1 MSDHYYATSLGPIN
15 EARAA
20 QERCVKGHKYHAANT
35 YRRPNGTRACRTC
48 IAARAANYR
57 ERKGL

>member
-1 MSDHYYATSLGPIN
+1 MSSHYMTLAPVN
-15 EARAA
+15 AERAA
-20 QERCVKGHKYHAANT
+20 KQHCSKGHRYHERNT

-48 IAARAANYR
+48 IAARAADYR